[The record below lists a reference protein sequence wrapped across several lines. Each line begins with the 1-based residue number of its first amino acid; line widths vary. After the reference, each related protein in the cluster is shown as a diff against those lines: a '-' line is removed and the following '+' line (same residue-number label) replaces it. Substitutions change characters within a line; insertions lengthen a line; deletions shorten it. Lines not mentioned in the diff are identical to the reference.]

1 MNRIIREATMTQRDN
16 FISQFYRLESLRG
29 SFPGRLHGCG
39 GIWYNTRNVNK
50 FAISFDLIITL
61 GGCRSAEE
69 VVV

>member
-1 MNRIIREATMTQRDN
+1 
-16 FISQFYRLESLRG
+16 LRG
-29 SFPGRLHGCG
+29 SFPGRLHGSD
-39 GIWYNTRNVNK
+39 GIWYNTRHMNK

>member
-1 MNRIIREATMTQRDN
+1 MVMSIRIPHGSFGI
-16 FISQFYRLESLRG
+16 FG
-29 SFPGRLHGCG
+29 SFPGRLHSSG
-39 GIWYNTRNVNK
+39 GIWYNTRHMNK

>member
-1 MNRIIREATMTQRDN
+1 MVSGIIKNCAIN
-16 FISQFYRLESLRG
+16 HASHV
-29 SFPGRLHGCG
+29 RLHGSG
-39 GIWYNTRNVNK
+39 GIWYNTRHMNK